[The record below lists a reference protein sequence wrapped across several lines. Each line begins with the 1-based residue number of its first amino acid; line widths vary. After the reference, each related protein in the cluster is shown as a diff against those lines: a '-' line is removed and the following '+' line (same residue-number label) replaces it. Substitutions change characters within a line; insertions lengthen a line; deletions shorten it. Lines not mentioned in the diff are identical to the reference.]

1 MLSTDWARWSGR
13 ERVNVLR
20 AILLNFNKYQ
30 LSIVSFKW
38 QNIDIMVWIGRE
50 DQSTVYSCACL
61 CLSLWLCRSSHTF
74 SVNIISICYYY
85 ESFKYSNFIWFFD
98 FFVSFFFF
106 IKTHNIRPKW
116 IDFWLVIIILSDLI
130 KMLCVLVCVDVFAIA
145 DSVVLKIFIRFATY
159 LIRIGQ

>member
-30 LSIVSFKW
+30 LSIVSLKR

-98 FFVSFFFF
+98 FLYHFFFHQNPQHSAKMDRLLTCNYHF
-106 IKTHNIRPKW
+106 IGFYWNA
-116 IDFWLVIIILSDLI
+116 
-130 KMLCVLVCVDVFAIA
+130 LCVGMRGCLCNLQTQ
-145 DSVVLKIFIRFATY
+145 SYWK
-159 LIRIGQ
+159 